1 MSVATASRLTAAAAR
16 AIIGPMVE
24 NLPMISDVRFEQTP
38 QRLKIV
44 LPTKR
49 NWPLL
54 AIYSIL
60 EITWVI
66 MLIGG
71 LVFLIRVAFS
81 GERYAFVFA
90 LMLLVLLLILFRFG
104 RFLSRQWANYAAN
117 REILFINREELIHRR
132 PISIWG
138 NTDTYDMQHVTPFYL
153 SDKPPALAFDYGYRH
168 VFVGEALRPEARAG
182 LRQFL
187 NSAYFPAHGADEEDE

>member
-1 MSVATASRLTAAAAR
+1 
-16 AIIGPMVE
+16 MVE
-24 NLPMISDVRFEQTP
+24 NLPMISDVRFEQSP
-38 QRLKIV
+38 QRLKV
-44 LPTKR
+44 VMPTRR

-60 EITWVI
+60 EITWAV

-71 LVFLIRVAFS
+71 LVFLFRVAFS

-90 LMLLVLLLILFRFG
+90 IMLLVLLLILFRFG

-117 REILFINREELIHRR
+117 REILFINREELILRR
-132 PISIWG
+132 PISLAG
-138 NTDTYDMQHVTPFYL
+138 NTDFYDMQHVTPFYL
-153 SDKPPALAFDYGYRH
+153 SEKPAALAFDYGYRH
-168 VFVGEALRPEARAG
+168 VYLGEGLRPEARAS

-187 NSAYFPAHGADEEDE
+187 NSAYFPDHQDESEDE